1 MNVLVIN
8 GSPRKNGS
16 TAALAD
22 AFADEAK
29 KAGHNVSVMQ
39 IGSIDIRGCKNCDAC
54 RKTLNG
60 ECVQKDDMRDIYPLM
75 RECEVLVIASPI
87 YYYSLTGQTHC
98 FIERCYAFERLPKL
112 KKAALLLTAGG
123 GGFTSAIQTYKDA
136 IINHMGARDMG
147 IVTAAGSQARSSAKL
162 DEVCAIV
169 RKL

>member
-8 GSPRKNGS
+8 GSPRKSGN
-16 TAALAD
+16 TAALVD
-22 AFADEAK
+22 AFVEEAK
-29 KAGHNVSVMQ
+29 KVGHNVFVKQ
-39 IGSIDIRGCKNCDAC
+39 IGNMDIRGCKNRDAC
-54 RKTLNG
+54 RKSLNG
-60 ECVQKDDMRDIYPLM
+60 ECAQKDDMCDIFPLM

-112 KKAALLLTAGG
+112 KKAALFLTAGG
-123 GGFTSAIQTYKDA
+123 GGFTSPIQTYRDA

-147 IVTAAGSQARSSAKL
+147 IVTAAGSQASSSAKL
-162 DEVCAIV
+162 DEIRDIA